1 MRAGRRAGY
10 DGRYRVKLNMLGPG
24 TLMLKAAALMLA
36 VGALLWQLGLSAPAA
51 ALLSLAGATLALTL
65 ILVLIELHQDRVLN
79 DIAREENRAR
89 EKNGEIF

>member
-1 MRAGRRAGY
+1 MRAVRRAGY

-51 ALLSLAGATLALTL
+51 ALL
-65 ILVLIELHQDRVLN
+65 
-79 DIAREENRAR
+79 
-89 EKNGEIF
+89 